1 MKSPLKYIRDSLS
14 ARLSLWIVLF
24 AAAVFVAALGFMFV
38 ESRKTVRQEAESR
51 ASQVLESTVLRV
63 NSLLDRVVVA
73 TDNLEWLV
81 LRHLDAPDSMFVY
94 AQCFLENNPDLN
106 GCSIAFEPYY
116 FKNRGRYF
124 SAYSYNDNGN
134 ILVTQEGNEQYE
146 YFYMDWYQL
155 AKLLDRPC
163 WTEPFFDFN
172 SQDIYSKEM
181 IASYCKPIKNA
192 RGKYVGTIAVDLS
205 LKWLSNT
212 VSSVKPY
219 PNSYSIMIGEGG
231 TYFVHP
237 DTTKLFY
244 QSIFTPMM
252 AQKVPAGFSDSASSV
267 VQSDTTLTALGH
279 AMQRGEEGMKE
290 LSIGGEKCYVFY
302 KPLST
307 TGWSV
312 AIVCPESDIYGGYNR
327 LQTTVV
333 GIALAGLLI
342 MLLVFGRIVGKELRP
357 LRRLASQTEAIAS
370 GYFDMVLPDSKHT
383 DEIGQLTHS
392 FVDMQQSLVSY
403 IDELK
408 KTTTMKATIESELKV
423 ASDIQ
428 MSMVPRLFPAFPN
441 RKDIDLFASMT
452 PAKEVGGDLYDFFVQ
467 DERLYFC
474 VGDVSGKGVPASL
487 FMAVTRNL
495 FRIVAQQGH
504 SPSEVAEQ
512 INLILTE
519 DNETG
524 MFVTMFIGMADLQT
538 GRLDFCNCGHNPPIV
553 DGQFI
558 HIENSNQPLG
568 LWEDAP
574 FVGESV
580 DDFRGKQMLL
590 YTDGLNEAENHEKEV
605 LGENRL
611 LELMADTSKLSSKE
625 VVEMLKESVD
635 AHRSGAYPNDDL
647 TLMCLKIYS
656 PSGLA

>member
-1 MKSPLKYIRDSLS
+1 MKNPFQYIRNSLT

-24 AAAVFVAALGFMFV
+24 AALVFIAAIGFMFV

-63 NSLLDRVVVA
+63 NGLLDRVVVA

-81 LRHLDAPDSMFVY
+81 LRHLDAPDSMLVY
-94 AQCFLENNPDLN
+94 ARCFLANNPDLN
-106 GCSIAFEPYY
+106 GCSIAFEPYF

-134 ILVTQEGNEQYE
+134 ILVTQEGNDQYE

-155 AKLLDRPC
+155 AKLLDHPC

-172 SQDIYSKEM
+172 VKDIYSKEM

-192 RGKYVGTIAVDLS
+192 QGQYVGTIAVDLS
-205 LKWLSNT
+205 LEWLSNT

-252 AQKVPAGFSDSASSV
+252 NHIRADGSTNKPLTFE
-267 VQSDTTLTALGH
+267 QSDTTLTALGH
-279 AMQRGEEGMKE
+279 AMQCGEEGMQE
-290 LSIGGEKCYVFY
+290 LCVDGVKSYVFY
-302 KPLST
+302 KPLSN

-327 LQTTVV
+327 LESMVAC
-333 GIALAGLLI
+333 IAFIGLLI
-342 MLLVFGRIVGKELRP
+342 MLLMFRHIVGNELRP
-357 LRRLASQTEAIAS
+357 LENLASQTDAIAK
-370 GYFDMVLPDSKHT
+370 GNFEMELPIDGRT
-383 DEIGQLTHS
+383 DEIGRLTKS
-392 FVDMQQSLVSY
+392 FDNMQHSLVSY
-403 IDELK
+403 IEELK
-408 KTTTMKATIESELKV
+408 KTTTLKATIESELKV

-428 MSMVPRLFPAFPN
+428 MSMVPRIFPAFPN

-474 VGDVSGKGVPASL
+474 LGDVSGKGVPASL
-487 FMAVTRNL
+487 FMAVTRNM
-495 FRIVAQQGH
+495 FRVVAQQGY
-504 SPSEVAEQ
+504 PPAEVAEK
-512 INLILTE
+512 INMFLTK
-519 DNETG
+519 DNDTG
-524 MFVTMFIGMADLQT
+524 MFVTMFFGMADLQT
-538 GRLDFCNCGHNPPIV
+538 GRLDFCNCGHNPPII

-558 HIENSNQPLG
+558 QITDSNQPLG
-568 LWEDAP
+568 LWEGAP
-574 FVGESV
+574 FIGETI
-580 DDFRGKQMLL
+580 DDIRGKQMLL
-590 YTDGLNEAENHEKEV
+590 YTDGLNEAENSDKEL
-605 LGENRL
+605 LGEDVL
-611 LELMADTSKLSSKE
+611 LELMANSTQLSSKE
-625 VVEMLKESVD
+625 VVRKLKELVE
-635 AHRSGAYPNDDL
+635 AHRSGATPNDDL
-647 TLMCLKIYS
+647 TLMCLRI
-656 PSGLA
+656 LAQ